1 MEKKDKESAVA
12 ERYETIEHWHNVHA
26 TSPAVYAG
34 TMCYRGWKPGK
45 QVTENEYLSAVAEFC
60 QATMA
65 GTGGK
70 K

>member
-1 MEKKDKESAVA
+1 MEKKDKESAAA
-12 ERYETIEHWHNVHA
+12 ELYETIEHWYNVHV

-45 QVTENEYLSAVAEFC
+45 QVTEKEYLAAVSEFC

-65 GTGGK
+65 GTGGRK
-70 K
+70 